1 MNNVQY
7 IKYFF
12 VIFFFLKVC
21 ALRHIT
27 SGHAEVENAQN
38 SVCRSGG
45 VQVVAK
51 LLQPSSHWPLIKA
64 VIGLIKNIAQCKATH
79 GLLREHS
86 AIHNLV
92 GLSMRAFQDLQ
103 NVIFIFHN

>member
-1 MNNVQY
+1 M
-7 IKYFF
+7 
-12 VIFFFLKVC
+12 C

-27 SGHAEVENAQN
+27 SGHAEVDNAQN
-38 SVCRSGG
+38 AVCRSGG

-64 VIGLIKNIAQCKATH
+64 VIVLIKNIAPCKATH

-92 GLSMRAFQDLQ
+92 GLLMRAFQDLQ
-103 NVIFIFHN
+103 NVIIL

>member
-1 MNNVQY
+1 MNILLIY
-7 IKYFF
+7 IFS
-12 VIFFFLKVC
+12 IKVC

-27 SGHAEVENAQN
+27 SGHSEVENAQN
-38 SVCRSGG
+38 AFCRTNG

-79 GLLREHS
+79 GILREQN

-92 GLSMRAFQDLQ
+92 GLLMRAFQDFQ
-103 NVIFIFHN
+103 NVIIY

>member
-1 MNNVQY
+1 M
-7 IKYFF
+7 
-12 VIFFFLKVC
+12 
-21 ALRHIT
+21 RHIT

-38 SVCRSGG
+38 AFCRAGG

-92 GLSMRAFQDLQ
+92 GLLMRAFQDLQ
-103 NVIFIFHN
+103 NVITYLKFVKILLDIIDFGIYGYSIQILV

>member
-1 MNNVQY
+1 
-7 IKYFF
+7 
-12 VIFFFLKVC
+12 
-21 ALRHIT
+21 
-27 SGHAEVENAQN
+27 VENAQN
-38 SVCRSGG
+38 AVCRSGG
-45 VQVVAK
+45 AQVVAK

-92 GLSMRAFQDLQ
+92 GLLMRAFQDLQ
-103 NVIFIFHN
+103 NVITLIFFNFIKIINNLIFIIICITAFKY